1 MRVRTVAREALS
13 LLLRYTEPILRKKI
27 HCCAVYHRT
36 GLKPAL
42 TTSRKTVTS
51 SISTGKLFQRNAPE
65 WLNLF
70 FPSVSRYTVPLYT
83 FLDRIKLRSYSPQ
96 ISLHEGETV
105 SVGIVRSYQV
115 PTPELKAW
123 GDKILQCSVCRKDL
137 PTSRAQNFSR
147 AKSSN

>member
-83 FLDRIKLRSYSPQ
+83 FLDRIKLRTHHK
-96 ISLHEGETV
+96 LAFLRGETV
-105 SVGIVRSYQV
+105 SAGIVRSYQA
-115 PTPELKAW
+115 PTHELKAW

-137 PTSRAQNFSR
+137 PTSRAQNFSP
-147 AKSSN
+147 AKSSS